1 MGNIIAVAKT
11 AFAAI
16 RSLLS
21 ELSKTNAQFDLLL
34 HRISTPSLPRKESSI
49 SFWQLDP
56 PFPQLACARSPELPQ
71 SADVVIIGSGISGLS
86 VAYSVLKEHGKL
98 GKDLRVV
105 VLEGR
110 LLCSGATGRNG
121 GHMKC
126 SPYVDYH
133 ELKKA
138 HGSSKAKAI
147 VRFRMRQRQC
157 ILDVVEAE
165 GLQGTEAREV
175 DTSDVVLDLE
185 EWNKAKMMVEEL
197 RSEFSEAAEGISM
210 MEGDEAQRV
219 CAYYNTNIA
228 CPITHYNIRLAPAHN
243 AAV

>member
-1 MGNIIAVAKT
+1 M
-11 AFAAI
+11 
-16 RSLLS
+16 
-21 ELSKTNAQFDLLL
+21 
-34 HRISTPSLPRKESSI
+34 
-49 SFWQLDP
+49 
-56 PFPQLACARSPELPQ
+56 
-71 SADVVIIGSGISGLS
+71 
-86 VAYSVLKEHGKL
+86 LKEHGKL

-126 SPYVDYH
+126 SPYVDYR

-147 VRFRMRQRQC
+147 VRFRMLQRQC
-157 ILDVVEAE
+157 ILDVVESE

-175 DTSDVVLDLE
+175 DTSDVFLDLE

>member
-1 MGNIIAVAKT
+1 MGNILAVART

-16 RSLLS
+16 RSLFE
-21 ELSKTNAQFDLLL
+21 ELSKTNAQFDLLVR
-34 HRISTPSLPRKESSI
+34 RISTPSLPRKESSI
-49 SFWQLDP
+49 SFWQLNP
-56 PFPQLACARSPELPQ
+56 PFPELVCARSPKLPQ

-86 VAYSVLKEHGKL
+86 VAYTVLKEHGKL

-133 ELKKA
+133 ELKKVY
-138 HGSSKAKAI
+138 GSSKAKAI

-165 GLQGTEAREV
+165 DLEGTEAREV
-175 DTSDVVLDLE
+175 DTSDVFLDLE
-185 EWNKAKMMVEEL
+185 EWNRAKAMVEEL
-197 RSEFSEAAEGISM
+197 RLEFAEAAEGISM
-210 MEGDEAQRV
+210 LEGDEAQKV
-219 CAYYNTNIA
+219 SVHHDLCMHH
-228 CPITHYNIRLAPAHN
+228 C
-243 AAV
+243 